1 MVNRSIGLHVF
12 LFVGASVLGLKAWTG
27 EDEPNKK
34 HVAAELWSGRVSDLQ
49 RIEFRTDKKVVVLE
63 PKQDEAG
70 RYYVGSVETIAA
82 PAKPAATGPDGAAG
96 AAGASPPGTDPHA
109 DPHADPNADPHGHG
123 QEAQAEGEPA
133 AGANTRF
140 VSLTKADEL
149 AESLASL
156 KASRVLGKIAPERLA
171 EFGFDK
177 TEAGTLKVVV
187 AGKEHALALGEKTPG
202 GSDRYV
208 RNPETGEAYV
218 IAGTIANDLT
228 AADNRLV
235 EREFHD
241 FGEEKV
247 AKVVLKAG
255 DATREIV
262 RHAEE
267 KDFWARPDS
276 PDTKDET
283 VSNWM
288 TKVERLRVTTY
299 VETLEPAPKPE
310 DQVVHV
316 EFFGDRGRKLGFLEL
331 IRRPAADSKE
341 RAEYVARSERTRWH
355 ATVLRSTAEQIDQ
368 DLGSVMAP

>member
-1 MVNRSIGLHVF
+1 M
-12 LFVGASVLGLKAWTG
+12 
-27 EDEPNKK
+27 
-34 HVAAELWSGRVSDLQ
+34 
-49 RIEFRTDKKVVVLE
+49 
-63 PKQDEAG
+63 
-70 RYYVGSVETIAA
+70 
-82 PAKPAATGPDGAAG
+82 
-96 AAGASPPGTDPHA
+96 
-109 DPHADPNADPHGHG
+109 
-123 QEAQAEGEPA
+123 
-133 AGANTRF
+133 
-140 VSLTKADEL
+140 TKADEL

-177 TEAGTLKVVV
+177 TDAGTLKVVV

-228 AADNRLV
+228 SADNRLV

-299 VETLEPAPKPE
+299 VEALEPAPKPE
-310 DQVVHV
+310 DQVAQV
-316 EFFGDRGRKLGFLEL
+316 EFFNDRGRKLGFLEL
-331 IRRPAADSKE
+331 VRRPAADSKE
-341 RAEYVARSERTRWH
+341 RPEYVARSERTRWH

-368 DLGSVMAP
+368 DLSSVMAP

>member
-12 LFVGASVLGLKAWTG
+12 LFVVASVLGLEAWTG

-34 HVAAELWSGRVSDLQ
+34 HVAAELWSGRVSDVQ

-70 RYYVGSVETIAA
+70 RYYVGSVETIAT
-82 PAKPAATGPDGAAG
+82 PPKPAATGAAG
-96 AAGASPPGTDPHA
+96 AAGTSPPVA
-109 DPHADPNADPHGHG
+109 DPHADPNSDPHGHD
-123 QEAQAEGEPA
+123 QEAQGEGAAA
-133 AGANTRF
+133 AGANQRF

-177 TEAGTLKVVV
+177 TDTGTLKVMV

-299 VETLEPAPKPE
+299 VEALEPAPKPE
-310 DQVVHV
+310 DQVVQV

-331 IRRPAADSKE
+331 VRRPAADSKE